1 MKDYVDQLSA
11 ELTQQY
17 LIYLE
22 TFLVDLWSDGGEI
35 EFRVGYSLRAD
46 HRLRSFTVSVDA
58 LSAINDVERRAIIAA
73 VFVEIEDQIDDAI
86 AAAAEIVAN

>member
-1 MKDYVDQLSA
+1 MVR
-11 ELTQQY
+11 
-17 LIYLE
+17 
-22 TFLVDLWSDGGEI
+22 V

-58 LSAINDVERRAIIAA
+58 QSAINDVERRAIIAA

-86 AAAAEIVAN
+86 AAAAETMAN

>member
-1 MKDYVDQLSA
+1 MKAYVEHLSA
-11 ELTQQY
+11 ELTQRY

-22 TFLVDLWSDGGEI
+22 TFIVDLWSDDGQV

-58 LSAINDVERRAIIAA
+58 QSANNDVGRRAIIAA
-73 VFVEIEDQIDDAI
+73 IFVEIEDQIDDAI